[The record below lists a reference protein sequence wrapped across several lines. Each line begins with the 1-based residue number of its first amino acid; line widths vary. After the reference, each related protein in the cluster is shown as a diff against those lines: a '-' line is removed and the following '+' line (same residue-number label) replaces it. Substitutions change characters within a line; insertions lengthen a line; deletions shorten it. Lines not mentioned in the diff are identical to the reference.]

1 VTGRSFA
8 FRREA
13 GAMKATLLNVLQ
25 PVPRRRSRLS
35 FTRRR
40 RSTMI
45 DLRAWP
51 PVRRRR
57 RRLSFV

>member
-1 VTGRSFA
+1 
-8 FRREA
+8 
-13 GAMKATLLNVLQ
+13 MKTNLLNVLQ
-25 PVPRRRSRLS
+25 PVHRRRSRLS

-45 DLRAWP
+45 DLRTWP

-57 RRLSFV
+57 RRLLVV

>member
-1 VTGRSFA
+1 MRSESCRMA
-8 FRREA
+8 R
-13 GAMKATLLNVLQ
+13 ATLLNVLQ
-25 PVPRRRSRLS
+25 PVHRRRSRLT

-45 DLRAWP
+45 DLRTWP

-57 RRLSFV
+57 RRLLII

>member
-1 VTGRSFA
+1 
-8 FRREA
+8 
-13 GAMKATLLNVLQ
+13 MKATLLNVLQ
-25 PVPRRRSRLS
+25 PVPGRRSRLS